1 MKTVLA
7 DTNIILWT
15 FSGGPDFREA
25 ISEAAPGWK
34 LAVPSCVITELEKLN
49 SKDAKTALKICK
61 TLKIIDIGNGYTD
74 TMLIDAAKNGYLIAT
89 NDKEML
95 SELKSLKLNAL
106 KIREK
111 NKLVPTE
118 GI

>member
-25 ISEAAPGWK
+25 ISEAVPGWN
-34 LAVPSCVITELEKLN
+34 LAIPSCVIAELEKLD
-49 SKDAKTALKICK
+49 SKAALKMCK
-61 TLKIIDIGNGYTD
+61 TLKIIDVGSGYTD
-74 TMLIDAAKNGYLIAT
+74 TILIAAAKNGYLIAT

-111 NKLVPTE
+111 NKLVSTE